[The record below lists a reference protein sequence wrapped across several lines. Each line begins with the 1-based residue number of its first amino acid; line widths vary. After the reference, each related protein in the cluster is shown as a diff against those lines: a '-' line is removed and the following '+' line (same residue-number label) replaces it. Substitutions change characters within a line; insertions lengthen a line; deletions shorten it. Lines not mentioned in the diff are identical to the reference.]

1 MKLTLSLGIGSFLI
15 AAIAAHAGGDP
26 VHEPTTLPQLAGRFW
41 GVIEARREKQ
51 IVFRHVCDFANFA
64 DGAPITEASK
74 FKIFSVSKSFTGTLI
89 MTLVERGLIALD
101 APARQYVPE
110 MPVEWQQILRLH
122 AP

>member
-1 MKLTLSLGIGSFLI
+1 
-15 AAIAAHAGGDP
+15 
-26 VHEPTTLPQLAGRFW
+26 
-41 GVIEARREKQ
+41 
-51 IVFRHVCDFANFA
+51 
-64 DGAPITEASK
+64 
-74 FKIFSVSKSFTGTLI
+74 